1 MKHYGKLTAAAAAG
15 FMALSAM
22 GVAPVFAAT
31 DTANVTVT
39 VTKTENVK
47 DPVGTISFNADPR
60 TPGASETPLYGAD
73 TIAAGPSGGLSV
85 ADVTFTPADTD
96 TQTTTKTAAITINK
110 SLFKNLPV
118 GQYCY
123 TISQKSSDIDGLPKV
138 DTSYNAHVFKTN
150 DGLYLTVDNGNGTK
164 LSDEN
169 ISFAQTYTT
178 KTLTVKKVITGN
190 QANKND
196 TFPFTVTVTPS
207 TAGEKY
213 VVSEGAT
220 AAYADNGTAT
230 VTATLGD
237 NQTMTI
243 SGLSAADAAAIQETF
258 ASTKGYNVTST
269 GGDVTKTEANGTT
282 TATIASAAMG
292 NDNKTV
298 TVTNDKTGEIPTG
311 ILMTAAPYA
320 GLVALGGIFAG
331 LFFRHK
337 RED

>member
-15 FMALSAM
+15 FMTLSAM

-31 DTANVTVT
+31 GTANVTVT

-60 TPGASETPLYGAD
+60 KPGASETPLYGAD
-73 TIAAGPSGGLSV
+73 TIAAGPKGGLSV
-85 ADVTFTPADTD
+85 ADVTFTSADTD
-96 TQTTTKTAAITINK
+96 TQTTTKTAAITINN
-110 SLFKNLPV
+110 SLFENLPV

-164 LSDEN
+164 LRDEN

-178 KTLTVKKVITGN
+178 KTLTVRKVITGN

-213 VVSEGAT
+213 VVSEGAK

-230 VTATLGD
+230 VTAILGD

-243 SGLSAADAAAIQETF
+243 SGLSATDAAAIQETF
-258 ASTKGYNVTST
+258 AKTKGYTVSSDNGQVTTS
-269 GGDVTKTEANGTT
+269 DDGTT
-282 TATIASAAMG
+282 TTASIASEAMG
-292 NDNKTV
+292 TENKTV
-298 TVTNDKTGEIPTG
+298 TVTNDKSGTIPTG

-320 GLVALGGIFAG
+320 GLVALGGVFAG
-331 LFFRHK
+331 LFFRRK